1 MDLEQF
7 GIFEML
13 LGAVVSALGACWLG
27 YRVARHFLL
36 RRYRDRIKKLET
48 QLKEVEDAVT
58 NPEDNLWHRRP
69 IDRPQD
75 LTVRLSSAPPIVSV
89 ANLKGG
95 VGKTTLAA
103 NLAAYFDRDQ
113 GKRVLLVDLDYQG
126 SLSSLCLIGAGQLSP
141 TIFQT
146 NQVVAG
152 LRDGEWLSQ
161 QATSLHPV
169 LSRSAISTCFYDF
182 VNLENHLMVEW
193 LTSRKAPDVRF
204 NLAKALTS
212 DEVRSRFDLIILDL
226 PPRQTTGFVNAVASS
241 THLLVPTVLD
251 RLSAEAVP
259 TFLKQLRAMKLDLAP
274 QLELLGVV
282 PTMTAQAQNLS
293 AGEREALQVMME
305 EAPQGW
311 GGDTHVF
318 SAAFI
323 PDKAAIA
330 RAANRQFAYMDRDCQ
345 ALFQRLGSAID
356 ARLATVPGW
365 KTATSQEAVSR

>member
-36 RRYRDRIKKLET
+36 RKYRERIKTLEE
-48 QLKEVEDAVT
+48 QLKTVEEAVT
-58 NPEDNLWHRRP
+58 QPEENLWHRRP
-69 IDRPQD
+69 IDRPQH
-75 LTVRLSSAPPIVSV
+75 LTARFSTAPPIVSI

-103 NLAAYFDRDQ
+103 NLACYFDQDR

-126 SLSSLCLIGAGQLSP
+126 SLSSLCLVGAGQLTP
-141 TIFQT
+141 TTFQT
-146 NQVVAG
+146 NQVVSGAK
-152 LRDGEWLSQ
+152 DGEWLSER
-161 QATSLHPV
+161 ATSLHPA

-193 LTSRKAPDVRF
+193 LTARKAPDVRF
-204 NLAKALTS
+204 NLAKALAS
-212 DEVRSRFDLIILDL
+212 EPIRQRFDLVILDL
-226 PPRQTTGFVNAVASS
+226 PPRQTTGFVNAISAS
-241 THLLVPTVLD
+241 THLLIPTVLD
-251 RLSAEAVP
+251 RLSTEAVP

-282 PTMTAQAQNLS
+282 PTMTTQSTGLTAS
-293 AGEREALQVMME
+293 EREALQVMMQ

-311 GGDTHVF
+311 GSDAFVF
-318 SAAFI
+318 SDAFI

-330 RAANRQFAYMDRDCQ
+330 RAANRNFAYNDRDCQ
-345 ALFQRLGSAID
+345 WLFQRLGSAID
-356 ARLATVPGW
+356 KRLATIPGW
-365 KTATSQEAVSR
+365 QAATQKEVGVR